1 MVGGGEGLRQGD
13 NQVSSLVVDHISVH
27 VPTHGVCCV
36 YWSVGTQT
44 PDGQLNQGCN
54 LAKIYNIYIVIDS

>member
-27 VPTHGVCCV
+27 EPTHGVCCV
-36 YWSVGTQT
+36 THVCVLCLLERGNPNTRWTT
-44 PDGQLNQGCN
+44 
-54 LAKIYNIYIVIDS
+54 